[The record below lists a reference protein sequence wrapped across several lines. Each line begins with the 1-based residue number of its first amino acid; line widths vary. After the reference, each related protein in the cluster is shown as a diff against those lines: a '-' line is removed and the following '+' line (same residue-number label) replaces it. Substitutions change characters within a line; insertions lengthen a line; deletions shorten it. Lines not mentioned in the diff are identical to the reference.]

1 MKTLSSGALLVLT
14 VVLTRCGGSSSATGL
29 DGGAPGRPDA
39 NPHDAATPG
48 PATCSTASDCSAS
61 GSLCCILPSSG
72 TANGRCMGAA
82 ACESAGGG
90 ELCGVEAPCG
100 GGATCGEE
108 SCVQPS
114 VLICSG
120 SRFCPGGSVHD
131 ASTQSAEDAA
141 RDSAPVRDGGSSG
154 VDAMGDS
161 AGPREG
167 GSDVGDGAVRPS
179 ADGASERDSGKVDSE
194 PPCGGGGQVCC
205 GGSTQCVSGYVCD
218 NGVCRVPAACEPDN
232 GAGYGTSACGTGC
245 CAGLTC
251 SPGEA
256 GFYFCVGD

>member
-205 GGSTQCVSGYVCD
+205 GGSTHAS
-218 NGVCRVPAACEPDN
+218 RA
-232 GAGYGTSACGTGC
+232 TSATTE
-245 CAGLTC
+245 CAGCPLRA
-251 SPGEA
+251 SPTTARDTALPLAERVSERVRSRKSERA
-256 GFYFCVGD
+256 G